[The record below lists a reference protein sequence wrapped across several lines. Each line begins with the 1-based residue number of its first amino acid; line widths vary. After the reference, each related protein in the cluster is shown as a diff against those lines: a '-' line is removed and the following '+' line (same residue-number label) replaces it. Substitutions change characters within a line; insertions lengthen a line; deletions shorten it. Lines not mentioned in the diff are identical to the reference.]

1 MTKRALNENVNITGW
16 AFRNNRGLA
25 SYPSRM
31 EYRGTVY
38 NFKDGLQYLIKKG
51 ESIKRIF
58 DMTDGRSDYR
68 LICDESQNIWTLVA
82 ITEYA

>member
-1 MTKRALNENVNITGW
+1 MTKRALNEKVNITGW
-16 AFRNNRGLA
+16 IFGRGRSL
-25 SYPSRM
+25 STYPSRM

-38 NFKDGLQYLIKKG
+38 NFNDGLQYLIKKG

-58 DMTDGRSDYR
+58 DMTDGRQDYR
-68 LICDESQNIWTLVA
+68 LICDEGQNDWTLVA